1 MGVKIVAVGMVTAL
15 GLDWETSCAASRAG
29 ILRASVLDHFP
40 FQTEQIGEPQF
51 ARGHQVDLLAKGFE
65 GYGRLLRL
73 LAGAMREIYLRFVA
87 HPDTLRGAAV
97 YLSLPDPV
105 RSQPQIERDSFD
117 DTELDPSPDD
127 WALRLTTQA
136 SRLAGWPQAPRLQ
149 GLSVA
154 GHAGF
159 AQVLQR
165 AIAALDSGKADSC
178 IVGGVDSLLD
188 EDTLT
193 WLLKTNRLKHPA
205 HAAGLMPGEGA
216 ALFLL
221 TTSANA
227 LLEIC
232 SLEAVNLG
240 EESQTFMDDKAANGS
255 GLWRTV
261 RTLSSWNSQR
271 RSSKPIRVS
280 LTSDHNGE
288 VYRAREL
295 GGFLVRCRGEIQIE
309 NDLPVVLPAISFGDT
324 GAASG
329 AIGMAVSARSLSRG
343 YLPPIHNIVLSTSD
357 GPLRGAIL
365 LRGVNHG
372 GS

>member
-1 MGVKIVAVGMVTAL
+1 MSVKIVAVGMVTAL

-73 LAGAMREIYLRFVA
+73 LAGAMREIHARCDK
-87 HPDTLRGAAV
+87 HPETLRGAAV
-97 YLSLPDPV
+97 YLSLPDPT
-105 RSQPQIERDSFD
+105 RSQPQFESATFD
-117 DTELDPSPDD
+117 ENELHLSLDD

-136 SRLAGWPQAPRLQ
+136 SRLAGWPEPSRLE

-165 AIAALDSGKADSC
+165 AIADLESGKVDSC

-193 WLLKTNRLKHPA
+193 WLLNTDRLKHPA

-221 TTSANA
+221 SSSAKA
-227 LLEIC
+227 LPEIC
-232 SLEAVNLG
+232 SLEAVNVG

-261 RTLSSWNSQR
+261 RTLTSLTSQGN
-271 RSSKPIRVS
+271 SSKPIRVW

-309 NDLPVVLPAISFGDT
+309 NDLPVVLPALSFGDT
-324 GAASG
+324 AAASG
-329 AIGMAVSARSLSRG
+329 AIGMAVSSRALSRR

-372 GS
+372 G